1 MKALQPDI
9 LPERNDEKQP
19 LQLNSKPI
27 KTKKINGYAE
37 VDELKAIIH
46 ELRGRKFKLDC
57 GHRVTLGYFLGND
70 IVIKNG
76 KTCEIICMDCGG

>member
-1 MKALQPDI
+1 MKALQPCI
-9 LPERNDEKQP
+9 LPERDDEKQP
-19 LQLNSKPI
+19 TQFNSKLI
-27 KTKKINGYAE
+27 KKINGYAE

-76 KTCEIICMDCGG
+76 KACEIVCVDCGG